1 MAYFSKE
8 MKKAIAPKINALL
21 KEYGV
26 KGSLSVLNYS
36 KVVLTIRSGSI
47 DFGDAYVQVNPYYIE
62 GRFSGK
68 AEEFLMKAVKILNT
82 GNYDNS
88 DIQTDY
94 FDVGFY
100 VGINVGSWDRKYKL
114 DTCVE
119 NA

>member
-8 MKKAIAPKINALL
+8 MKKSIAPKINALL

-26 KGSLSVLNYS
+26 KGTIAVQNYS
-36 KVVLTIRSGSI
+36 KVVLNIRSGPI
-47 DFGDAYVQVNPYYIE
+47 DFGGTDIQVNPYYIE
-62 GRFSGK
+62 GRYPDK
-68 AEEFLMKAVKILNT
+68 AEEFLLKAEKILNT

-100 VGINVGSWDRKYKL
+100 IGINIGSWDKPYVIV
-114 DTCVE
+114 T
-119 NA
+119 A